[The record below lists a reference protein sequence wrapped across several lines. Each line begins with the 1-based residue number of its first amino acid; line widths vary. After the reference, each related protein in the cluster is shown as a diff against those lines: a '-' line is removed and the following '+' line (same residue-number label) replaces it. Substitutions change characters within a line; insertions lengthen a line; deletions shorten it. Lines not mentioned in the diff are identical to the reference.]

1 MNRAL
6 IVAATIPLILGLA
19 SAPTLAQDESASP
32 PARSKAERISDRA
45 LASLVAWKVA
55 PAENL
60 LSKNEKNLATSPEYE
75 TALGYLRAIQ
85 GNSDEAT
92 TLLQEAAE
100 ANPSDPAP
108 QYYLGEVQHWR
119 QRPEAAATSWRAA
132 KKRAKALVKENA
144 ADARAQYYFG
154 AAQVRLEQFGAART
168 ALEAAREGEFDPA
181 LVQYQLGLSY
191 VIEKRWQDAVNTFD
205 ALAEIDPTFAH
216 LYFYRGLAWDKL
228 DRKDKMLND
237 WSSFVGLAPGAPEA
251 AIAQTMLAAASR

>member
-1 MNRAL
+1 
-6 IVAATIPLILGLA
+6 LILGLA
-19 SAPTLAQDESASP
+19 SAPTLAQNESTSP

-45 LASLVAWKVA
+45 LASLVAWNVA
-55 PAENL
+55 PTAKL
-60 LSKNEKNLATSPEYE
+60 LDKNEEQLAEAPEYK
-75 TALGYLRAIQ
+75 TALGYLRALQ

-119 QRPEAAATSWRAA
+119 QQPEAATTAWRAA

-168 ALEAAREGEFDPA
+168 ALEAAREGDFDPT
-181 LVQYQLGLSY
+181 LVEFQFGMSY
-191 VIEKRWQDAVNTFD
+191 VLEERWQDAVNTFD
-205 ALAEIDPTFAH
+205 ALAEIDPKFAH
-216 LYFYRGLAWDKL
+216 LYFYRGLAWGKL
-228 DRKDKMLND
+228 DRKDKMLVD
-237 WSSFVGLAPGAPEA
+237 MDRFVELAPAAPEA
-251 AIAQTMLAAASR
+251 AIAGTYLAAAKR

>member
-19 SAPTLAQDESASP
+19 SAPTLAQNESTSP

-60 LSKNEKNLATSPEYE
+60 LSKNQKKLATTPEYE

-85 GNSDEAT
+85 GSTDEAA

-100 ANPSDPAP
+100 TESSDPAP
-108 QYYLGEVQHWR
+108 QFYLGEVQHWR
-119 QRPEAAATSWRAA
+119 QQPEAATTAWRAA

-154 AAQVRLEQFGAART
+154 AAQVRLQQFGPART
-168 ALEAAREGEFDPA
+168 ALEAAREGDFEPTLVEF
-181 LVQYQLGLSY
+181 QFGMSY
-191 VIEKRWQDAVNTFD
+191 VLEERWQDAVNTFD
-205 ALAEIDPTFAH
+205 ELAEIDPKFAH
-216 LYFYRGLAWDKL
+216 LYFYRGLAWGKL
-228 DRKDKMLND
+228 DRKDKMLVD
-237 WSSFVGLAPGAPEA
+237 MDTFVSLAPDAPEA
-251 AIAQTMLAAASR
+251 AIAATYLAAAKR